1 MLISRIKKIENII
14 PVNDRPF
21 KDISDT
27 QLREKAFRSRLYL
40 CSAIKDKEVAREY
53 KKLFIDN
60 PTLFEMMT
68 QTEKNNEEMLALLEG
83 QRDWEIKHADL
94 QKLRDEDIFKKY
106 EITIKQYKFFKKL

>member
-27 QLREKAFRSRLYL
+27 QLREKSLRSRLYL
-40 CSAIKDKEVAREY
+40 YRTIKDKEAAREY
-53 KKLFIDN
+53 KRLFINN

-68 QTEKNNEEMLALLEG
+68 QTEKTNEEMLALLER
-83 QRDWEIKHADL
+83 QRDWEIKHAKL
-94 QKLRDEDIFKKY
+94 QELKDEDISKKY